1 MILSIIDGGIGMSKA
16 DLVNNLGSIAWSRTK
31 ELWRLQ
37 LINSVSVSTPLILVA
52 EKVIE
57 TTMHNADEQTSRNPQ
72 VGSFTVTRDVNGDQ
86 FGRVSNYPFPQRRSE
101 ISDDEDG
108 ELEKEEGD
116 VEDLTRRLNLGRR
129 SRKCDMNGNSSTS
142 PGLEGQRHELLHTAL
157 LASEFSL
164 DDLNRFTAMIQ
175 RTLKLGLSI
184 DKDENSGGLR

>member
-86 FGRVSNYPFPQRRSE
+86 FGRLEERRIRDLVKKHYECISYLIYLWIETTEKE

-129 SRKCDMNGNSSTS
+129 SRKCDMN
-142 PGLEGQRHELLHTAL
+142 AL